1 MGYVEVSANWFI
13 VLCMVVPSFTIGAL
27 IGIYCELINYR
38 NNMQK
43 ATKKMHLMNNIIE
56 SKIQDNQAVISTLKD
71 KVENLDMYV
80 TATRG
85 TNER

>member
-1 MGYVEVSANWFI
+1 
-13 VLCMVVPSFTIGAL
+13 
-27 IGIYCELINYR
+27 
-38 NNMQK
+38 MQR
-43 ATKKMHLMNNIIE
+43 AVQKMHTMNNVIE

-80 TATRG
+80 SATRG